1 MTTVNAFLR
10 FRQLL
15 PQRTRYTATI
25 DAINTDGTSNGT
37 TRDGGKVK
45 VIGDSVEVGLKA
57 WIEDGRIVGEAP
69 DLTEYSEYV

>member
-15 PQRTRYTATI
+15 PQRTRFTATI
-25 DAINTDGTSNGT
+25 TAINADGTSNGT

-45 VIGDSVEVGLKA
+45 VLGDSVGVGLKA

-69 DLTEYSEYV
+69 DLTEYVELV